1 MLVKSRTL
9 FNRKEITLAF
19 LLLLPFSSQASTVV
33 SMQTSMGDIQI
44 ELYDETAPETVTNF
58 LNYVNSGAYT
68 DSFIHRSMPG
78 FVIQGGGYTWDTV
91 NNSGYYNIP
100 TNAPVVNEFV
110 ASNVRGTIAMA
121 KLGGNPDS
129 ATSQWFFNL
138 ADNTSGPYNLDIQNG
153 GFTVFGQVIGD
164 GMQIVDQIAG
174 LPVVDADGGVFS
186 NLPLIDLN
194 HGYNADNLVMVNN
207 VKVVPLPTTA
217 WLFGSA
223 LISLVGANRR
233 KKVLPA

>member
-1 MLVKSRTL
+1 MLVKSHTL
-9 FNRKEITLAF
+9 LNRKHITLAF

-33 SMQTSMGDIQI
+33 SMQTSLGDIQI
-44 ELYDETAPETVTNF
+44 ELYDDTAPETVANF

-68 DSFIHRSMPG
+68 DSFIHRSIPG
-78 FVIQGGGYTWDTV
+78 FVIQGGGFTWDTV

-100 TNAPVVNEFV
+100 TNAPVINEFG

-121 KLGGNPDS
+121 KLGGDPNS

-138 ADNTSGPYNLDIQNG
+138 GDNSTNLDSQNG

-164 GMQIVDQIAG
+164 GMHIVDQIAG
-174 LPVVDADGGVFS
+174 LTTVKADSGVFS

-194 HGYNADNLVMVNN
+194 GGYNADNLVMVNR
-207 VKVVPLPTTA
+207 VQVVPLPAAT

-223 LISLVGANRR
+223 LIGLVGANRR